1 MKKSLLFVVL
11 ISLFLLLSSP
21 VFPASDGTK
30 TMIDEPT
37 GCVIRVPERVPEF
50 LGWPAMVIGS
60 EKYPNG
66 NALALIESVN
76 EDATVSV
83 RSLWAMIDGKL
94 YLLAFGVAYEAHPD
108 KIDLYQDVGFL
119 DTGVPTGR
127 FLQVAESAPLSL
139 FKSKVGGVRI

>member
-1 MKKSLLFVVL
+1 MSV
-11 ISLFLLLSSP
+11 FLLLASP
-21 VFPASDGTK
+21 VFSADAGTK

-37 GCVIRVPERVPEF
+37 GCVIQVPQSAPEF
-50 LGWPAMVIGS
+50 LRWPAMAMGS

-76 EDATVSV
+76 EDATVTV